1 MAAERVSA
9 GHRSCSA
16 GLASDAAGAIGRGLE
31 MGGGAD
37 QCIGLRLEVV
47 RGRAVE
53 AGAGG
58 GSEQERSGGVFER
71 GGALGKRRA
80 AAGRGA

>member
-16 GLASDAAGAIGRGLE
+16 GLASDSVGAVGRGFE

-37 QCIGLRLEVV
+37 QCSGLRLELV
-47 RGRAVE
+47 RGRAVGP
-53 AGAGG
+53 GAGG
-58 GSEQERSGGVFER
+58 GGEEERSGGVFER
-71 GGALGKRRA
+71 GGALGERRA
-80 AAGRGA
+80 VAGGGA